1 MDTLVKIPKQYLN
14 PQAVLVRVGLFRQIP
29 ICGTMESK
37 SAAVV
42 AKSNE
47 RNPSSGSIVFF
58 SIKGC
63 ILQNEVD
70 FKHEKH
76 T

>member
-1 MDTLVKIPKQYLN
+1 
-14 PQAVLVRVGLFRQIP
+14 
-29 ICGTMESK
+29 MESK

-47 RNPSSGSIVFF
+47 INPSSGSIVFF